1 MDHTA
6 EDPPLARYR
15 RIARE
20 IEDEILSGRLEAGAR
35 LPSERAL
42 AERRRISRMTARQA
56 LQHLAGRGL
65 LETRVGR
72 GTFVRSGTIRQ
83 ELATLTGFTEEM
95 ARQGRRVASIVVE
108 AVTRP
113 AGEETARALDL
124 PPGAEVHR
132 LTRVRLVDGA
142 PVAVETAEIGAQRA
156 PDFFERAD
164 FSSQSAYALLRE
176 RYGVEPTSA
185 EQTLEAAAADREVA
199 MQLDLARGAPVLRLT
214 RLTRDQA
221 GAAFEYV
228 RSVYRGEAF
237 TMKVRLE
244 IEGGSR

>member
-6 EDPPLARYR
+6 EPVARYR

-42 AERRRISRMTARQA
+42 AERRSISRMTARQA

-72 GTFVRSGTIRQ
+72 GSFVRSGTIRQ

-95 ARQGRRVASIVVE
+95 ERQGRRVASIVIE
-108 AVTRP
+108 ATTRA
-113 AGEETARALDL
+113 AGDETARALDL
-124 PPGAEVHR
+124 PAGGAVHR
-132 LTRVRLVDGA
+132 LSRVRLVDGA
-142 PVAVETAEIGAQRA
+142 PVAVETSEIDAQRA
-156 PDFFERAD
+156 PDFFDHAD
-164 FSSQSAYALLRE
+164 FTRQSAYTLLRE
-176 RYGVEPTSA
+176 RYDLHPTSA
-185 EQTLEAAAADREVA
+185 EQTMEAAAADREVA
-199 MQLDLARGAPVLRLT
+199 LQLDLERDAPVLRLT
-214 RLTRDQA
+214 RLTRDQD

-228 RSVYRGEAF
+228 RSVYQGEAF
-237 TMKVRLE
+237 TMKVRLQ
-244 IEGGSR
+244 IGGAA